1 MNCRFCNSEIHYVFA
16 DLGKTPFANSYVPQ
30 NEFGKKEIFF
40 PLKSYVCSKCFL
52 VQLEKFEDPAVIFK
66 NYAYMS
72 SFSNSWLKH
81 VEDFCNDVFI
91 KFKLSESSRVTEIAS
106 NDGYLLKNFQKKKIP
121 ILGVEPAENVAK
133 IARKKK
139 IPTITKFFGQKTSI
153 AIVKKYGRSDV
164 VIAFNVLPHV
174 PNLKDLVKGM
184 KNLLKKDGVIII
196 QFSAYLDQL
205 IEQTGFD
212 AIYHEHFSYFSL
224 TSLKKIFEYFGLII
238 FDVEEFDVHGGSL
251 RLFLK
256 HKNNSNFLV
265 SEKIKK
271 KIENEKKHKLNKIQT
286 YSKFQ
291 NQIIQTKIDIW
302 KFFIKVK
309 NENKSIVGY
318 GAPAK
323 ATTMLNYCGIKK
335 DFLEYTVDINPN
347 KQNHFLPGTNI
358 PIFAPRKIFQTKPDY
373 ILILAWNLKDEII
386 NQMKEVK
393 KWNCKFV
400 TFTPKVRIIN

>member
-1 MNCRFCNSEIHYVFA
+1 MNCRFCNSRLHYIFA
-16 DLGKTPFANSYVPQ
+16 DLGKTPLANSYVQ
-30 NEFGKKEIFF
+30 KNKFVKKEVIF

-52 VQLEKFEDPAVIFK
+52 VQLEKFEEPSTIFK

-72 SFSNSWLKH
+72 SFSNSWLEH
-81 VEDFCNDVFI
+81 IENFCDEVYEN
-91 KFKLSESSRVTEIAS
+91 FKLTQNSKVVEIAS
-106 NDGYLLKNFQKKKIP
+106 NDGYLLKNFQKKEVS
-121 ILGVEPAENVAK
+121 ILGIEPAENVAK

-139 IPTITKFFGQKTSI
+139 IPTITKFFGHKTSKE
-153 AIVKKYGRSDV
+153 IVEKYGQSDMI
-164 VIAFNVLPHV
+164 IAFNVLPHV
-174 PNLKDLVKGM
+174 PNLKDFIKGI
-184 KNLLKKDGVIII
+184 KNLLKKEGIVVI
-196 QFSAYLDQL
+196 QFSAYLDQM
-205 IEQTGFD
+205 IQHTGFD

-224 TSLKKIFEYFGLII
+224 TSLKKIFDQFGLII
-238 FDVEEFDVHGGSL
+238 FDVEEHDVHGGSL
-251 RLFLK
+251 RLFIK
-256 HKNNSNFLV
+256 HKKNSNLLI
-265 SEKIKK
+265 SKNIKK
-271 KIENEKKHKLNKIQT
+271 KIAKEKKHELNKIQT
-286 YSKFQ
+286 YTKFQ

-358 PIFAPRKIFQTKPDY
+358 PIFAPKKIFQTKPDY
-373 ILILAWNLKDEII
+373 VLILAWNLKNEII
-386 NQMKEVK
+386 NQLKDVK

-400 TFTPKVRIIN
+400 VFTPKVRIIN